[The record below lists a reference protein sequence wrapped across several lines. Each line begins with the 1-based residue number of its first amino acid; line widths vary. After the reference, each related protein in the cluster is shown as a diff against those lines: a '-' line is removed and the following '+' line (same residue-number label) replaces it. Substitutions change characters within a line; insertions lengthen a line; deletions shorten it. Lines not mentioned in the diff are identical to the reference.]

1 MCISDAI
8 YITKSL
14 EFSNFQILSKVLT
27 LKKKKSYLQNI
38 QMIKTR
44 QKQYHFLSLLYC
56 YQVTYFSINRIYRQF
71 LTNKRLNK

>member
-27 LKKKKSYLQNI
+27 LKKKNHTCK
-38 QMIKTR
+38 
-44 QKQYHFLSLLYC
+44 
-56 YQVTYFSINRIYRQF
+56 IYKW
-71 LTNKRLNK
+71 LKHDKNNTAC